1 MMRSPSRL
9 PYIEAEPV
17 PAGYE
22 VLTQPRMGMAKA
34 GIATFVPLYGL
45 SALFGGL
52 FLGSE
57 GGDAKQYGPM
67 IIPVL
72 GPFVTIG
79 TSDSSEFSAGI
90 LVLDGLG
97 QLAGAALFIGGML
110 SEEKY
115 LVRGGKS
122 VRPEVSIGPGSVALR
137 WQF

>member
-1 MMRSPSRL
+1 
-9 PYIEAEPV
+9 
-17 PAGYE
+17 
-22 VLTQPRMGMAKA
+22 MGMAKA

-45 SALFGGL
+45 SALFGAL
-52 FLGSE
+52 FLGDE
-57 GGDAKQYGPM
+57 NGKAKEYGPM

-79 TSDSSEFSAGI
+79 TSDSGEFGAG
-90 LVLDGLG
+90 LFVLDGLG
-97 QLAGAALFIGGML
+97 QLAGAALFIGGL
-110 SEEKY
+110 LAEEKY